1 MLKVNHMIVP
11 FKTPKPDI
19 ERFLKT
25 MKGEVI
31 PEKPPVCE
39 YLIDD
44 ALMRPVL
51 ESMLDRKWVDKSDKT
66 EYMGGQMDFSKDD
79 LSLINA
85 WLDNQIAFWYHM
97 GYDYVRVEVS
107 TPLPAVSLV
116 TKDTA
121 CGNEDH
127 NRAWQGLEEG
137 PIQTWED
144 FEKYPWPAINDDT
157 FYIHRYI
164 CDHLPEGMG
173 FITCHAGGVYE
184 HVSRLMGYTGM
195 CINLFEQPDLVRAV
209 TNRLGEIIRQY
220 NEALLKLDKICA
232 IFQGEDF
239 GYNNQTLISPQDIRK
254 YFLPWHKIFAKQ
266 AHDAGRL
273 YLLHSCGKIDD
284 IMDDLINDV
293 RIDGKHS
300 YQDNVMPVEEYKK
313 RWGDKIALLGGIDVH
328 ALSTLSPEDIRK
340 YVRNKIDACAPGGRF
355 AIGAG
360 NSVTSYIPLENYLV
374 MMDEALR

>member
-1 MLKVNHMIVP
+1 MSGFIVP

-19 ERFLKT
+19 ESFMKA
-25 MKGEVI
+25 MKGDI
-31 PEKPPVCE
+31 APKKPPVCE

-44 ALMRPVL
+44 ALMKPVIVD
-51 ESMLDRKWVDKSDKT
+51 MLGRQWIEKSDKT
-66 EYMGGQMDFSKDD
+66 EYMGGQMDFSHDD
-79 LSLINA
+79 LSSINA
-85 WLDNQIAFWYHM
+85 WLDNQIAFWYYM

-121 CGNEDH
+121 KGNEEH

-144 FEKYPWPAINDDT
+144 FEKYPWPTINDDT

-195 CINLFEQPDLVRAV
+195 CINLFEQPDLVKAV
-209 TNRLGEIIRQY
+209 ADKLGELIRDY
-220 NEALLKLDKICA
+220 NEQLLKLDEISA

-239 GYNNQTLISPQDIRK
+239 GYNNQTLISPDDIRK

-266 AHDAGRL
+266 THDAGKL
-273 YLLHSCGKIDD
+273 YFLHSCGKIDE
-284 IMDDLINDV
+284 IMDELINDV
-293 RIDGKHS
+293 QIDGKHS
-300 YQDNVMPVEEYKK
+300 FQDNVMPVEEYKK
-313 RWGDKIALLGGIDVH
+313 RWGDRIALLGGLDVN
-328 ALSTLSPEDIRK
+328 ALSVMKPDELRK
-340 YVRNKIDACAPGGRF
+340 YVRSKIDACAEGGRF
-355 AIGAG
+355 AVGAG
-360 NSVTSYIPLENYLV
+360 NSITSYIPLENYLTV
-374 MMDEALR
+374 MDEALK